1 MYWIHNTADNALC
14 IASIKSI
21 NNCYSDT
28 VNYNVLSG
36 DSITRLLAPSAKL
49 LTTKLW
55 KRLLSLCFPLQPSK
69 EQAWRGRPVKPECSD
84 IAINLCVIVLYRSCL
99 IKSMPGGPQLCLAYP
114 PRQFLF
120 VKNDVLYVICTVC
133 SRLQLRG
140 MLS

>member
-1 MYWIHNTADNALC
+1 MEAAFISLLPSSA
-14 IASIKSI
+14 IK
-21 NNCYSDT
+21 
-28 VNYNVLSG
+28 G
-36 DSITRLLAPSAKL
+36 AGMA
-49 LTTKLW
+49 
-55 KRLLSLCFPLQPSK
+55 
-69 EQAWRGRPVKPECSD
+69 ECSD
-84 IAINLCVIVLYRSCL
+84 IAINFCVIVLYRSCL